1 MCSPSTLFPFATEQ
15 TFVVEERAL
24 DFRPFEATDET
35 TAVAVDF
42 RPFQATDETTAVAV
56 DTHPLEATDETTVVA
71 ELAAIALNKIAVKY
85 HTHSMVIGQA
95 VHVRCHR
102 NSQPKLCFIAFKF
115 Y

>member
-24 DFRPFEATDET
+24 
-35 TAVAVDF
+35 DF

>member
-24 DFRPFEATDET
+24 DFRPF
-35 TAVAVDF
+35 
-42 RPFQATDETTAVAV
+42 
-56 DTHPLEATDETTVVA
+56 EATDETTVVA